1 MSHYVDITCSTKKSA
16 EIHEFFKAV
25 EAFKHSAN
33 RLTEAWEKMETRS
46 KEASEE
52 EDEFIDILNNRAAQ
66 LFPFVNDF
74 GQVTKDV
81 RIWAEDLK
89 GLYSKIQGIH
99 IDKGN
104 Y

>member
-25 EAFKHSAN
+25 EAFRQAAN
-33 RLTEAWEKMETRS
+33 RLNATWEKMETRS

-52 EDEFIDILNNRAAQ
+52 EDKFIDIVSNRAAEM
-66 LFPFVNDF
+66 FPFVNDF

-81 RIWAEDLK
+81 RIWADDLK
-89 GLYSKIQGIH
+89 GFYKHIQAIH
-99 IDKGN
+99 IERE
-104 Y
+104 